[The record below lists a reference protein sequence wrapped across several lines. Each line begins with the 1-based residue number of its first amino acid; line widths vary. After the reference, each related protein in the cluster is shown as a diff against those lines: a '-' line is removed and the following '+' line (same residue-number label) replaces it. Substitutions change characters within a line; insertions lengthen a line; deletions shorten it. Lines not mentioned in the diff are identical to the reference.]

1 VPNTNQAILARVY
14 ATETGGAI
22 EEEAL
27 RSDQPFDIVVEAEAG
42 NNVFNAGGTYK
53 VQMVLTD
60 YTQNMTTANTQTISG
75 TFGPADANWTAQE
88 LQHRFV
94 IPAQGAARND
104 HAYRAFA
111 VLQVGNVDPIVDFE
125 EGEVFVITPQ

>member
-27 RSDQPFDIVVEAEAG
+27 RSDQAFDIVVEAEAG
-42 NNVFNAGGTYK
+42 NNVFNAGGAYK
-53 VQMVLTD
+53 LQMVLTD
-60 YTQNMTTANTQTISG
+60 YTQNMTTANLQNLNG
-75 TFGPADANWTAQE
+75 TFGDAGWPAQE

-94 IPAQGAARND
+94 IPAQGAGRND

-111 VLQVGNVDPIVDFE
+111 VLQVGNIDPIVDFE